1 MTRVTLREESN
12 ERAVRLYMAFELS
25 EAKWKIAFGDGGN
38 PRLVTIESRRLDLL
52 EKELC
57 KAKAKLGMVEGVEV
71 VSCYE
76 AGRDGFWLHR
86 YLESRGVKSLV
97 IDPASLEV
105 NRRMRRPKTDRLD
118 VQKIYRSLVRHDR
131 EEAGVFSV
139 VRVPTV
145 EQEDARRV
153 TREIERLQGEATAHS
168 NRVRSL
174 LITQGI
180 ATAAIARLPSVV
192 DTLRTWDGAALGE
205 NLKAEIMR
213 EHERWRLAQVQIKEL
228 RQKQSTLLK
237 EATKEEKKIAPLTA
251 PKAGAVEK
259 VLMLMALCG
268 IGDRSAW
275 PLVQEFFY
283 KRFANRREVGAAAG
297 LVGSPFASGT
307 TEKEQGISKA
317 GNKRVRRIMIELAW
331 CWTRFQPASE
341 ITAWFNARFAE
352 GGKRLRRVGIVGVA
366 RRLLIA
372 LWRYLEHGVVPA
384 GARLKEIAA

>member
-1 MTRVTLREESN
+1 
-12 ERAVRLYMAFELS
+12 MAFELS
-25 EAKWKIAFGDGGN
+25 EAKWKLAFGDGGN

-52 EKELC
+52 EKELG
-57 KAKAKLGMVEGVEV
+57 KTKTKLGMAEGVEV

-118 VQKIYRSLVRHDR
+118 VQRIYRSLVRHDR

-139 VRVPTV
+139 VRVPSV
-145 EQEDARRV
+145 AQEDSRRV

-180 ATAAIARLPSVV
+180 ATATIARLPSVV
-192 DTLRTWDGAALGE
+192 DTLRTWDGAGLGE

-237 EATKEEKKIAPLTA
+237 EATKEEKIAPLTA

-259 VLMLMALCG
+259 VLMLMTLCG